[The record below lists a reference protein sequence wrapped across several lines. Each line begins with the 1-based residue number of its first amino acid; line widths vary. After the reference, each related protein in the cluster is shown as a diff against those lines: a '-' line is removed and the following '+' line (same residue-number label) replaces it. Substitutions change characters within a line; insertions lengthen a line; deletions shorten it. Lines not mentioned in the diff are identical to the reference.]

1 MNLSSLNTLLFVD
14 PPELSDQTAS
24 EILDFLYQL
33 STAFENHYADQLRR
47 YYQSLET
54 DPSQQQNLFDNGNQ
68 ESEQSPQDIVEGFD
82 DQLPPF

>member
-1 MNLSSLNTLLFVD
+1 MNLSSLPSLLFVD

-47 YYQSLET
+47 YYQHLET
-54 DPSQQQNLFDNGNQ
+54 DPSQQQNLFDSVNQ
-68 ESEQSPQDIVEGFD
+68 ESDQSLKLGVEGFD
-82 DQLPPF
+82 DDLPF

>member
-1 MNLSSLNTLLFVD
+1 MNLSSLQSLLFVD

-47 YYQSLET
+47 YYQTLET
-54 DPSQQQNLFDNGNQ
+54 DPSQQQNLFEHGNQ
-68 ESEQSPQDIVEGFD
+68 ESEQSPDVMIEGFD
-82 DQLPPF
+82 DDWPPF